1 MRRHTVLLLLLLL
14 LLPVLARTQSQSP
27 PVTIACRALEVHT
40 DPDLKIV
47 VVVFRA
53 RDEAQRS
60 ELAVLLSNQSG
71 ATVKIQGSAGNWQSA
86 RMFRLR
92 TCVGRGLL
100 LVPTPSP
107 IAEGAQFLLRIAG
120 GSAEPPGQQ

>member
-27 PVTIACRALEVHT
+27 PVSIACRALEVHT
-40 DPDLKIV
+40 DPDLKTV

-60 ELAVLLSNQSG
+60 ELAVLVRNHSG
-71 ATVKIQGSAGNWQSA
+71 DMVEIQGTAGKWQSA

-92 TCVGRGLL
+92 TCFGRGLL
-100 LVPTPSP
+100 LMPTPSP
-107 IAEGAQFLLRIAG
+107 ITEGAQFLLRIAG
-120 GSAEPPGQQ
+120 GSAEPPGQL

>member
-1 MRRHTVLLLLLLL
+1 LLILLW

-40 DPDLKIV
+40 DPDLKTA

-71 ATVKIQGSAGNWQSA
+71 ATVEIQGSAGNWRSA

-92 TCVGRGLL
+92 TCIGRGLL

-107 IAEGAQFLLRIAG
+107 VAERAQFLLRVAG
-120 GSAEPPGQQ
+120 GSAEPPEAQ